1 MTPPPNSTADNIDG
15 INTDYDADPRARNL
29 ILYIFEM
36 RWTLVII
43 SSHYS
48 KPKISNGTA
57 I

>member
-36 RWTLVII
+36 RLTIFVTLVQSIVL
-43 SSHYS
+43 
-48 KPKISNGTA
+48 T
-57 I
+57 